1 MNSTQQ
7 KIMELIQKNPRVTQ
21 EEMAEVIKISK
32 RAIQKNIKEL
42 VDEDMIKHEGSTRK
56 GYWKI
61 KQ

>member
-1 MNSTQQ
+1 
-7 KIMELIQKNPRVTQ
+7 MELIQKNPRVTQ